1 MSFLETIDEGAAREK
16 VAEQYEEEKSS
27 RGYLPNYVQT
37 FSLRP
42 EVFEAW
48 GSLITTI
55 KRNMDLRRYELVTLA
70 AAQALQSSYCSLA
83 HGKIL
88 LDKFLDANALLDLV
102 VQPSGNDVDRAVM
115 DLAGKVAKDAPSVT
129 EDDIETMRRVGLTD
143 QEIFDVIAAAAA
155 RAFFTKVLDGTGTRP
170 DSEYRNLL
178 GDDLVDALAVGRPV
192 DSGA

>member
-1 MSFLETIDEGAAREK
+1 MSFLETIDEGAARGK

-42 EVFEAW
+42 EVFDAW

-55 KRNMDLRRYELVTLA
+55 KGNMDLRRYELVTLA

-88 LDKFLDANALLDLV
+88 LDKFLDENALLDLV
-102 VQPSGNDVDRAVM
+102 VQPSGNEVDRAVM
-115 DLAGKVAKDAPSVT
+115 DLAGKVATDAPSVT

-143 QEIFDVIAAAAA
+143 QEIFDVITAAAA

-170 DSEYRNLL
+170 DREYLSLL